1 MNPWIVFVVLRHIFA
16 TGFGETCGTGYAF
29 DMFPDCGTTYQNL
42 STFPPTLTKKTHKIE
57 GAWEDSDSEFDV
69 ICKGF
74 VSQQHTPPNVFR
86 ILSAQNTFVA
96 CLIVIQRLWPD
107 M

>member
-1 MNPWIVFVVLRHIFA
+1 MNPWIVFVVLGHIFA

-42 STFPPTLTKKTHKIE
+42 STFLEHLQKKPTKSRAH
-57 GAWEDSDSEFDV
+57 G
-69 ICKGF
+69 
-74 VSQQHTPPNVFR
+74 R
-86 ILSAQNTFVA
+86 IQTLN
-96 CLIVIQRLWPD
+96 L